1 MATNPKEA
9 AEAIAAISPSLEFF
23 RCPGR
28 TSDPAVGA
36 FEHTD
41 FFLQLDKPTKNSV
54 MAAKLEGEAAV
65 HKALADAHTKI
76 ADVLKSRG

>member
-1 MATNPKEA
+1 
-9 AEAIAAISPSLEFF
+9 
-23 RCPGR
+23 
-28 TSDPAVGA
+28 
-36 FEHTD
+36 
-41 FFLQLDKPTKNSV
+41 